1 MKIGIIG
8 AGVAGLTAA
17 YLLSKKYNIT
27 LIERNKRLGGHT
39 NTISVKENDKGIGV
53 DTGFIVL
60 NDRNYTNFKKLL
72 NKLEVKIRDTDM
84 SFSYYDESD
93 GFNYA
98 GTGISG
104 YFAQKKNILSPK
116 HYRFLLN
123 VKKYSK
129 KAANDVSN
137 NVLIDETLGEYL
149 IRNDFPKD
157 IIDKFIIPM
166 GAAVWSGS
174 RNEIS
179 NFPVKM
185 FLKFFDN
192 HGILDLNNAPQ
203 WHTVD
208 GGSYTYVRKILDQFN
223 GKIIKGNGVE
233 EIKRTK
239 DKVKVTL
246 ENNEKLLFD
255 KVVCA
260 THADQTYHMI
270 KDHSIEEK
278 LILEP
283 WEYSK
288 NKTIL
293 HTDISLMPPTKSAW
307 ACWNYVKNKDS
318 KDSDE
323 VSVTY
328 YMNRL
333 QGLKT
338 KKDYLVTL
346 NPTKIIPKNKIIY
359 ETEYTHPKYTHSS
372 LSTQKNIEKVN
383 GLNHLYFCGSYCR
396 YGFHED
402 AVLSAVNVA
411 KKLGCEL

>member
-17 YLLSKKYNIT
+17 YLLSEKYNIT

-39 NTISVKENDKGIGV
+39 NTISVKENGKEIGV

-72 NKLEVKIRDTDM
+72 SKLKVKIRNTDM

-104 YFAQKKNILSPK
+104 YFAQKKNLFSPK

-149 IRNDFPKD
+149 IRNNFPKD

-208 GGSYTYVRKILDQFN
+208 GGSYTYVRRILDQFK
-223 GKIIKGNGVE
+223 GKIIKGNGAE
-233 EIKRTK
+233 SIQRTE
-239 DKVKVTL
+239 DKVEVNL

-260 THADQTYHMI
+260 THANQTYHMI
-270 KDHSIEEK
+270 KDISVEEK
-278 LILEP
+278 RILEP

-318 KDSDE
+318 KDGDE

-338 KKDYLVTL
+338 EKDYLVTL

-383 GLNHLYFCGSYCR
+383 GLNQLYFCGSYCR

-402 AVLSAVNVA
+402 AVISAVNVA

>member
-17 YLLSKKYNIT
+17 YLLSEKHNVT

-39 NTISVKENDKGIGV
+39 NTISVEENGKQIGV

-60 NDRNYTNFKKLL
+60 NDRNYTHFKKLL
-72 NKLEVKIRDTDM
+72 KKLEVKIRDTDM
-84 SFSYYDESD
+84 SFSYYDEND

-104 YFAQKKNILSPK
+104 YFAQKKNLLSPK

-137 NVLIDETLGEYL
+137 NALIDETLGEYL
-149 IRNDFPKD
+149 IRNNFPED
-157 IIDKFIIPM
+157 IIDKFMIPM

-174 RNEIS
+174 RNEIA

-185 FLKFFDN
+185 FLKFFNN

-203 WHTVD
+203 WHTVH
-208 GGSYTYVRKILDQFN
+208 GGSYTYVRRIIDLFN

-233 EIKRTK
+233 SIRRTE
-239 DKVKVTL
+239 DEVEVTL
-246 ENNEKLLFD
+246 ENNEELLFD

-260 THADQTYHMI
+260 THADQTYRMI
-270 KDHSIEEK
+270 KDISIEEK
-278 LILEP
+278 RILEP

-293 HTDISLMPPTKSAW
+293 HTDTSIMPPTKSAW

-318 KDSDE
+318 KDGDE

-338 KKDYLVTL
+338 EKDYLVTL

-372 LSTQKNIEKVN
+372 LNTQKDIEKVN
-383 GLNHLYFCGSYCR
+383 GLNNLYFCGSYCR

-411 KKLGCEL
+411 KKLGCDL

>member
-17 YLLSKKYNIT
+17 YLLSEKYNIT

-39 NTISVKENDKGIGV
+39 NTISVKENGKEIGV

-72 NKLEVKIRDTDM
+72 SKLNVKIRNTDM

-104 YFAQKKNILSPK
+104 YFAQKKNLFSPK

-149 IRNDFPKD
+149 IRNNFPKD

-208 GGSYTYVRKILDQFN
+208 GGSYTYVRRILDQFK
-223 GKIIKGNGVE
+223 GKIIEGNGAKSIQRTEEKVE
-233 EIKRTK
+233 
-239 DKVKVTL
+239 VTL

-260 THADQTYHMI
+260 THANQTYHMI
-270 KDHSIEEK
+270 KDISVEEK
-278 LILEP
+278 RILEP

-318 KDSDE
+318 KDGDE

-338 KKDYLVTL
+338 EKDYLVTL

-383 GLNHLYFCGSYCR
+383 GLNQLYFCGSYCR

-402 AVLSAVNVA
+402 AVISAVNVA

>member
-1 MKIGIIG
+1 MNIGIIG

-17 YLLSKKYNIT
+17 YLLSEKYNVT
-27 LIERNKRLGGHT
+27 LIEREKRIGGHT
-39 NTISVKENDKGIGV
+39 NTITVEENGGKIGV

-60 NDRNYTNFKKLL
+60 NDKNYTNFKKLL
-72 NKLEVKIRDTDM
+72 KKLDVNVRNTDM
-84 SFSYYDESD
+84 SFSYYDEND

-104 YFAQKKNILSPK
+104 YFSQKKNLFSPK
-116 HYRFLLN
+116 HYRFLLS

-129 KAANDVSN
+129 KAAADVAN
-137 NVLIDETLGEYL
+137 NALRDESLGEYL
-149 IRNDFPKD
+149 SRNDFPKD
-157 IIDKFIIPM
+157 IIDKFMVPM

-174 RNEIS
+174 RKEIA
-179 NFPVKM
+179 NFPAKM

-203 WHTVD
+203 WHTVV
-208 GGSYTYVRKILDQFN
+208 GGSYTYVQKILDDFN
-223 GKIIKGNGVE
+223 GVIIKGNGVKTLMRKE
-233 EIKRTK
+233 EGVLVSL
-239 DKVKVTL
+239 DDG
-246 ENNEKLLFD
+246 EKLSFD

-260 THADQTYHMI
+260 SHADQTYRMI
-270 KDHSIEEK
+270 KDMTEQELK
-278 LILEP
+278 ILQP

-293 HTDISLMPPTKSAW
+293 HTDVTIMPPSKSAW
-307 ACWNYVKNKDS
+307 ACWNYVKNRNS
-318 KDSDE
+318 KDQDD

-333 QGLKT
+333 QGLNT

-346 NPTKIIPKNKIIY
+346 NPSRDIPKNKIIY
-359 ETEYTHPKYTHSS
+359 ETEYTHPKYTHQS
-372 LSTQKNIEKVN
+372 LSTQEDIININ
-383 GLNHLYFCGSYCR
+383 GSNNLYFCGSYCR

-402 AVLSAVNVA
+402 AVLSAVRVA
-411 KKLGCEL
+411 EKLGCEL

>member
-17 YLLSKKYNIT
+17 YLLSEKYNIT

-39 NTISVKENDKGIGV
+39 NTISVKENGKEIGV

-72 NKLEVKIRDTDM
+72 SKLKVKIRNTDM

-104 YFAQKKNILSPK
+104 YFAQKKNLFSPK

-149 IRNDFPKD
+149 IRNNFPKD

-208 GGSYTYVRKILDQFN
+208 GGSYTYVRRILDQFK
-223 GKIIKGNGVE
+223 GKIIKGNGAE
-233 EIKRTK
+233 SIQRTE
-239 DKVKVTL
+239 DKVEVNL

-260 THADQTYHMI
+260 THANQTYHMI
-270 KDHSIEEK
+270 KDISVEEK
-278 LILEP
+278 RILEP

-318 KDSDE
+318 KDEDE

-338 KKDYLVTL
+338 EKDYLVTL
-346 NPTKIIPKNKIIY
+346 NPTKIIPKNKMIY

-383 GLNHLYFCGSYCR
+383 GLNQLYFCGSYCR

-402 AVLSAVNVA
+402 AVISAVNVA

>member
-1 MKIGIIG
+1 MKIGIVG

-17 YLLSKKYNIT
+17 HLLSQKHDVT
-27 LIERNKRLGGHT
+27 LIEIKKRIGGHT
-39 NTISVKENDKGIGV
+39 NTIEVEENGIKIGV

-72 NKLEVKIRDTDM
+72 ANLEVKIRDTDM
-84 SFSYYDESD
+84 SFSYYDQND

-104 YFAQKKNILSPK
+104 YFAQKKNFFSPK

-129 KAANDVSN
+129 KAANDVSSN
-137 NVLIDETLGEYL
+137 SLLDETLGEYL
-149 IRNDFPKD
+149 IRNEFPKD
-157 IIDKFIIPM
+157 IIDKFMIPM

-174 RNEIS
+174 RSEIA

-203 WHTVD
+203 WHTVV
-208 GGSYTYVRKILDQFN
+208 GGSYTYVKKIIDKFN
-223 GKIIKGNGVE
+223 GNIIKGNGAKSIVRRKDGVVIYLANGE
-233 EIKRTK
+233 E
-239 DKVKVTL
+239 L
-246 ENNEKLLFD
+246 AFD

-260 THADQTYHMI
+260 THANQTYHMI
-270 KDHSIEEK
+270 EDITKEEK
-278 LILEP
+278 NVLEP
-283 WEYSK
+283 WQYSK
-288 NKTIL
+288 NRTIL
-293 HTDISLMPPTKSAW
+293 HTDTSIMPPTKSAW
-307 ACWNYVKNKDS
+307 ACWNYVKNIDS
-318 KDSDE
+318 EDE
-323 VSVTY
+323 DDVSVTY

-338 KKDYLVTL
+338 DNDYLVTL
-346 NPTKIIPKNKIIY
+346 NPTNEIPKDKIIY
-359 ETEYTHPKYTHSS
+359 ETEYTHPKFTHLSI
-372 LSTQKNIEKVN
+372 STQKNILELN
-383 GLNHLYFCGSYCR
+383 GSNNLYFCGSYCR

-411 KKLGCEL
+411 NKLGCYL

>member
-17 YLLSKKYNIT
+17 YLLSEKYDIT

-39 NTISVKENDKGIGV
+39 NTISVKENGKKIGV

-72 NKLEVKIRDTDM
+72 NKLEVKIRNTDM

-104 YFAQKKNILSPK
+104 YFAQKKNLFSPK

-149 IRNDFPKD
+149 IRNNFPED
-157 IIDKFIIPM
+157 IINKFIIPM

-174 RNEIS
+174 RNEIA

-185 FLKFFDN
+185 FLKFFNN

-203 WHTVD
+203 WHTVH
-208 GGSYTYVRKILDQFN
+208 GGSYTYVRRILDLFN
-223 GKIIKGNGVE
+223 GEIIKENGVE
-233 EIKRTK
+233 SIRRTE
-239 DKVKVTL
+239 DKVEVTL

-270 KDHSIEEK
+270 KDISVEEK
-278 LILEP
+278 QILEP

-318 KDSDE
+318 KDGDE

-338 KKDYLVTL
+338 EKDYLVTL
-346 NPTKIIPKNKIIY
+346 NPTKIIPENKIIY
-359 ETEYTHPKYTHSS
+359 ETEYTHPKYTNSS
-372 LSTQKNIEKVN
+372 LSTQKNIEKIN

-402 AVLSAVNVA
+402 AVLSAVKVA
-411 KKLGCEL
+411 NKLGCEL

>member
-17 YLLSKKYNIT
+17 YLLSEKYDIT

-39 NTISVKENDKGIGV
+39 NTISVKENGKKIGV

-72 NKLEVKIRDTDM
+72 SKLKVKIRNTDM

-104 YFAQKKNILSPK
+104 YFAQKKNLFSPK

-129 KAANDVSN
+129 KAASDVSN
-137 NVLIDETLGEYL
+137 NALIDETLGEYL
-149 IRNDFPKD
+149 IRNNFPKD

-208 GGSYTYVRKILDQFN
+208 GGSYTYVRRILDQFK
-223 GKIIKGNGVE
+223 GGIIEGNGAKS
-233 EIKRTK
+233 IQRTE
-239 DKVKVTL
+239 DKVEVTL
-246 ENNEKLLFD
+246 ENNEKILFD

-260 THADQTYHMI
+260 THANQTYHMI
-270 KDHSIEEK
+270 KDISVEEK
-278 LILEP
+278 RILEP

-307 ACWNYVKNKDS
+307 ACWNYVKNRDS
-318 KDSDE
+318 KDGDE

-338 KKDYLVTL
+338 EKDYLVTL

-383 GLNHLYFCGSYCR
+383 GLNQLYFCGSYCR

>member
-1 MKIGIIG
+1 MKIAVIG

-17 YLLSKKYNIT
+17 HILSKKHNIT
-27 LIERNKRLGGHT
+27 LIEKDERIGGHT
-39 NTISVKENDKGIGV
+39 NTINVKENGKEIGV

-60 NDRNYTNFKKLL
+60 NDRNYPHFKKLL
-72 NKLEVKIRDTDM
+72 ENLDIQIRNTDM
-84 SFSYYDESD
+84 SFSYYDEND

-104 YFAQKKNILSPK
+104 YFSQKKNLFSPK

-129 KAANDVSN
+129 IAAKDVEN
-137 NVLIDETLGEYL
+137 KELLDETLGEYL
-149 IRNDFPKD
+149 VRKNFPSEIK
-157 IIDKFIIPM
+157 DKFMIPM

-174 RNEIS
+174 RKDIL

-185 FLKFFDN
+185 FLRFFDN
-192 HGILDLNNAPQ
+192 HGILNLNNAPQ
-203 WHTVD
+203 WHTVS
-208 GGSYTYVRKILDQFN
+208 GGSCTYVRKILDKFN
-223 GKIIKGNGVE
+223 GTLIKGNGVT
-233 EIKRTK
+233 EIRRR
-239 DKVKVTL
+239 DNLVTL
-246 ENNEKLLFD
+246 KLEKGEALTFD

-260 THADQTYHMI
+260 SHADQTYRMI
-270 KDHSIEEK
+270 KDLTKKEEK
-278 LILEP
+278 ILKP

-288 NKTIL
+288 NVTIL
-293 HTDISLMPPTKSAW
+293 HTDRTFMPPTKSAW

-318 KDSDE
+318 NDTDD

-338 KKDYLVTL
+338 SKDYFVTL
-346 NPTKIIPKNKIIY
+346 NPSRNVPKDKTIF
-359 ETEYTHPKYTHSS
+359 ETIYTHPKYTQTAI
-372 LSTQKNIEKVN
+372 STQENIETVN
-383 GLNHLYFCGSYCR
+383 GTNKLYFCGSYCR

-402 AVLSAVNVA
+402 AVMSAVSVA
-411 KKLGCEL
+411 KQLGCEL

>member
-17 YLLSKKYNIT
+17 YLLSEKYNIT

-39 NTISVKENDKGIGV
+39 NTISVKENGKEIGV

-72 NKLEVKIRDTDM
+72 NKLNVKIRNTDM
-84 SFSYYDESD
+84 SFSYYDESN

-104 YFAQKKNILSPK
+104 YFAQKKNLFSPK

-208 GGSYTYVRKILDQFN
+208 GGSYTYVRRILDQFK
-223 GKIIKGNGVE
+223 GEIIEGNGAKSIQRTEEKVE
-233 EIKRTK
+233 
-239 DKVKVTL
+239 VTL

-260 THADQTYHMI
+260 THANQTYHMI
-270 KDHSIEEK
+270 KDISVEEK
-278 LILEP
+278 RILEP

-318 KDSDE
+318 KDGDE

-338 KKDYLVTL
+338 EKDYLVTL
-346 NPTKIIPKNKIIY
+346 NPTKIIPKNKMIY

>member
-17 YLLSKKYNIT
+17 YLLSEKYNIT

-39 NTISVKENDKGIGV
+39 NTISVKENGKEIGV

-72 NKLEVKIRDTDM
+72 SKLKVKIRNTDM

-104 YFAQKKNILSPK
+104 YFAQKKNLFSPK

-149 IRNDFPKD
+149 IRNNFPKD

-208 GGSYTYVRKILDQFN
+208 GGSYTYVRRILDQFK
-223 GKIIKGNGVE
+223 GKIIEGNGAKSIQRTEEKVE
-233 EIKRTK
+233 
-239 DKVKVTL
+239 VTL

-260 THADQTYHMI
+260 THANQTYHMI
-270 KDHSIEEK
+270 KDISVEEK
-278 LILEP
+278 RILEP

-318 KDSDE
+318 KDGDE

-338 KKDYLVTL
+338 EKDYLVTL
-346 NPTKIIPKNKIIY
+346 NPTKIIPKNKMIY

-383 GLNHLYFCGSYCR
+383 GLNQLYFCGSYCR

-402 AVLSAVNVA
+402 AVISAVNVA

>member
-17 YLLSKKYNIT
+17 YLLSEKYNIT

-39 NTISVKENDKGIGV
+39 NTISVKENSKQIGV

-104 YFAQKKNILSPK
+104 YFAQKKNLFSPK

-129 KAANDVSN
+129 KAANDVSK

-270 KDHSIEEK
+270 KDVSVEEK
-278 LILEP
+278 QILEP

-338 KKDYLVTL
+338 EKDYLVTL

>member
-1 MKIGIIG
+1 MNIGVIG

-17 YLLSKKYNIT
+17 NLLSEKYNVT
-27 LIERNKRLGGHT
+27 LIEKEKRIGGHT
-39 NTISVKENDKGIGV
+39 NTINVEENGEKIGV

-60 NDRNYTNFKKLL
+60 NDRNYVNFKKLL
-72 NKLEVKIRDTDM
+72 VKLNVEIRDTDM
-84 SFSYYDESD
+84 SFSYYDVND

-104 YFAQKKNILSPK
+104 YFSQKKNFFSPK

-129 KAANDVSN
+129 KAADDVANDK
-137 NVLIDETLGEYL
+137 LIDETLGEYL
-149 IRNDFPKD
+149 ERNKFPED
-157 IIDKFIIPM
+157 IINKFIIPM

-174 RNEIS
+174 RNEIA

-203 WHTVD
+203 WHTVV
-208 GGSYTYVRKILDQFN
+208 GGSCTYVEKIMSDFN
-223 GKIIKGNGVE
+223 GKVIKGNGVKTIIRKDGNVIVSLDNGE
-233 EIKRTK
+233 E
-239 DKVKVTL
+239 L
-246 ENNEKLLFD
+246 SFD
-255 KVVCA
+255 KLVCA
-260 THADQTYHMI
+260 THADQTYKMI
-270 KDHSIEEK
+270 TDITDEER

-283 WEYSK
+283 WEYSR
-288 NKTIL
+288 NRTVL
-293 HTDISLMPPTKSAW
+293 HTDSSFMPPSKNAW
-307 ACWNYVKNKDS
+307 ACWNYIKNKGS
-318 KDSDE
+318 KDEDN

-333 QGLKT
+333 QGLST
-338 KKDYLVTL
+338 KNDYLVTL
-346 NPTKIIPKNKIIY
+346 NPVTEIPKDKIIY
-359 ETEYTHPKYTHSS
+359 ETVYTHPKYTQQS
-372 LSTQKNIEKVN
+372 LATQKNINNVSGKENVF
-383 GLNHLYFCGSYCR
+383 FCGSYCR

-411 KKLGCEL
+411 KKLGCDL

>member
-1 MKIGIIG
+1 
-8 AGVAGLTAA
+8 
-17 YLLSKKYNIT
+17 
-27 LIERNKRLGGHT
+27 
-39 NTISVKENDKGIGV
+39 
-53 DTGFIVL
+53 
-60 NDRNYTNFKKLL
+60 
-72 NKLEVKIRDTDM
+72 
-84 SFSYYDESD
+84 D

-104 YFAQKKNILSPK
+104 YFAQKKNLFSPK

-149 IRNDFPKD
+149 IRNNFPED
-157 IIDKFIIPM
+157 IINKFIIPM

-174 RNEIS
+174 RNEIA

-185 FLKFFDN
+185 FLKFFNN

-203 WHTVD
+203 WHTVH
-208 GGSYTYVRKILDQFN
+208 GGSYTYVRRILDLFN
-223 GKIIKGNGVE
+223 GEIIKENGVE
-233 EIKRTK
+233 SIRRTE
-239 DKVKVTL
+239 DKVEVTL

-270 KDHSIEEK
+270 KDISVEEK
-278 LILEP
+278 QILEP

-318 KDSDE
+318 KDGDE

-338 KKDYLVTL
+338 EKDYLVTL

-359 ETEYTHPKYTHSS
+359 ETEYTHPKYTNSS
-372 LSTQKNIEKVN
+372 LSTQKNIEKIN

-402 AVLSAVNVA
+402 AVLSAVKVA
-411 KKLGCEL
+411 SKLGCEL

>member
-1 MKIGIIG
+1 MKVGIIG

-17 YLLSKKYNIT
+17 YLLSEKYNIT

-39 NTISVKENDKGIGV
+39 NTISVKENGKKIGV

-72 NKLEVKIRDTDM
+72 NKLEVKIRNTDM

-104 YFAQKKNILSPK
+104 YFAQKKNLLSPK

-129 KAANDVSN
+129 KAANDVTN

-149 IRNDFPKD
+149 IRNNFPED
-157 IIDKFIIPM
+157 IINKFMIPM

-174 RNEIS
+174 RNEIA

-203 WHTVD
+203 WHTVH
-208 GGSYTYVRKILDQFN
+208 GGSYTYVRRILDLFN
-223 GKIIKGNGVE
+223 GEIIKGNGVE
-233 EIKRTK
+233 SIRRTEG
-239 DKVKVTL
+239 KVEVTL

-270 KDHSIEEK
+270 KDISIEEK
-278 LILEP
+278 RILEP

-318 KDSDE
+318 NDGDE

-338 KKDYLVTL
+338 EKDYLVTL
-346 NPTKIIPKNKIIY
+346 NPTKIIPENKIIY

-372 LSTQKNIEKVN
+372 LSTQKNIGKVN